1 MDEDTLNVLHSYFK
15 EFPKWLAKHQLDS
28 YNDFINNQIPLIL
41 KTKNKHSIY
50 LFDKEFNNNKITYQI
65 NIFFAGK
72 NGDKYTLSLPSI
84 YDHDKEKMKPLFPN
98 EARLKNLTYGIDFF
112 YDLEVEYIVKEGDKI
127 ILQEM
132 LSNTMDTSFLQNLYL
147 GKIPIMVHS
156 NMCYLNSIPMEA
168 LKQFGES
175 KYEPGG
181 YFIIDGREKV
191 ILGLE
196 RKAENIIFLNNITDA
211 TTSLKYTKTAE
222 IKCRSNDAFS
232 FARTNK
238 LQLETSGCITF
249 RIGQQRAF
257 IKERDLP
264 QQGFGFR
271 DVPVFI
277 LFRFLGVESDEE
289 IIKLIMG
296 DGNNELTQKLG
307 KLLKASIN
315 DPYIKYFN
323 VYSKQDA
330 ENYLEPLVTR
340 SNINISSDKLQEIQ
354 KGKEKRLAFLFQT
367 MDSDLFPHIGNNN
380 KHKAY
385 YLAYVV
391 RKLLLFELGIEHET
405 SRDTFA
411 NKRVDTSGF
420 LLSSLFH
427 YALERGILRNSGM
440 ILRRNYDTNYKEFS
454 GKDIMNIIN
463 ENNVRSIFNF
473 DLFNSKFMG
482 LLKKGSA
489 GENKVGSVQ
498 ALDRISTYATISHVR
513 RINDPVLGGRVQD
526 DQRRLNVSQ
535 YGYMCP
541 CETPEGQNV
550 GLRKALAILTNITVG
565 YPINQLKEFC
575 YQYGVKEL
583 DTLSIQDIHHYAKV
597 FINGSWIG
605 CCYHPSNLVKEFKL
619 RRRNG
624 LINATTSISWYPEKN
639 ELYIYCDNGR
649 ITRPMYIIENNELL
663 IRDKDIKEIDAGKK
677 KFTDLLFSRLSR
689 QDNKDNDITNTLIHK
704 VDVIGLSETDKE
716 GLHDKLKENQAVMEY
731 VDIHEM
737 DTAMVSQKLEIP
749 MNVKHQ
755 YTHADIHP
763 VTMLGSMVQ
772 MSPLINHGQGG
783 KYYGHSKHVKQAM
796 SMSADNYHSR
806 IDTTSYLLHNAERPI
821 IQTRMTEVMN
831 HHKIGSGQ
839 NIVVAVAY
847 YNGYNQ
853 EDSILV
859 NKTSL
864 DMGLFDSSKYK
875 MYEQFEKRDAKIGSE
890 ERFYN
895 PLYKDE
901 IEAYPD
907 EVKVGNEEA
916 YKKLDKFGFIKE
928 GSELYTDDV
937 IMGKY
942 MLLKDEKGQSVY
954 TDRSVKME
962 SGNIDI
968 GYHGYVDK
976 VFTCKTNRAGD
987 RLCKIRV
994 SKRKKP
1000 EHGDKFASRCGQ
1012 KGTIG
1017 LMIPREDMPYTQD
1030 GVVPDFV
1037 IHPSAFPKRMTLQ
1050 QLIEMLYGRMAV
1062 ENGFLG
1068 MGNNL
1073 EKFDVREIGDVLT
1086 DKMGL
1091 TYYGD
1096 EVLYN
1101 GVYGEQM
1108 DVKIFMGP
1116 IYYQRLKLMVSD
1128 KINARAS
1135 GQRTVDGV
1143 PIPGG
1148 AYTAKDR
1155 QVVSGRANGGGIKI
1169 GEMERDCLIAH
1180 GVSGFLN
1187 ERDMVRGDK
1196 FIIYVSRSN
1205 GEISIGNPDKG
1216 VYFDALQDGP
1226 INYHITDTIGG
1237 GKKEVIGVNTYGKH
1251 QSGFVKL
1258 TVPYSTVLLIRELN
1272 GLGMF
1277 MRLKPEIV
1285 KMIIDKTETKGQL
1298 DNLVS
1303 ELETSITEDE
1313 KEISMMMEKSL
1324 MEQIE
1329 SKVDRDDMLQQKL
1342 DMLNTPEE
1350 KEEAKQQH
1358 NQQVADELA
1367 GEDNETMVF
1376 GLKEKSEFSH
1386 PMETT
1391 SPGDMN
1397 LVNLDQ
1403 ARGQDD
1409 FIQQP
1414 PNPFLQGGGEVVNN
1428 SQEFGMV
1435 NNPSANSL
1443 SNMVGGSNN
1452 INHSITSKQENELL
1466 NMSLDINPKIPTID
1480 GLPIN
1485 INNKLGGGSVLDNVS
1500 ERNYPELQ
1508 EDIINL
1514 DQNGGSNLGNQLDNS
1529 LGLKVESLDSQLLGG
1544 GEEDGTDY
1552 EGMGGDADFS
1562 MMNMNGGGNN
1572 MVPQQGNN
1580 MVPQMAMSSTPDPNV
1595 KSVSIEGVKP
1605 QELELMG
1612 I

>member
-1 MDEDTLNVLHSYFK
+1 MDEDTLHILHSYFK

-41 KTKNKHSIY
+41 KTKNKHSVY

-65 NIFFAGK
+65 NIYFAGK

-84 YDHDKEKMKPLFPN
+84 YDHDKEKMRPLFPN

-112 YDLEVEYIVKEGDKI
+112 YDLEIEYIVKEDDNI

-132 LSNTMDTSFLQNLYL
+132 LSNRMDTSFLQNIYL
-147 GKIPIMVHS
+147 GKIPIMIQS
-156 NMCYLNSIPMEA
+156 DMCYLNSIPTEG

-175 KYEPGG
+175 RYEPGG

-196 RKAENIIFLNNITDA
+196 RKAENIIFLNNITDS
-211 TTSLKYTKTAE
+211 TNSLKYTKIAE
-222 IKCRSNDAFS
+222 IKCRSNDAFG

-238 LQLETSGCITF
+238 IQLETSGCITF
-249 RIGQQRAF
+249 RIGQQKSF
-257 IKERDLP
+257 IKERDLSP
-264 QQGFGFR
+264 EFGFR
-271 DVPVFI
+271 DVPIFI
-277 LFRFLGVESDEE
+277 IFRYLGVETDKE
-289 IIKLIMG
+289 IINLIV
-296 DGNNELTQKLG
+296 GNTVSELSVKLG
-307 KLLKASIN
+307 KLLQNSIN
-315 DPYIKYFN
+315 DPFVKHFN
-323 VYSKQDA
+323 VYSQQDA
-330 ENYLEPLVTR
+330 ENYLEPLVSR
-340 SNINISSDKLQEIQ
+340 SNINITGNKLKEIR
-354 KGKEKRLAFLFQT
+354 KGKTNRLSWLYQT
-367 MDSDLFPHIGNNN
+367 MDSDLFPHIGKNN

-391 RKLLLFELGIEHET
+391 RKLLLFELGIEKET

-420 LLSSLFH
+420 LLASLFH
-427 YALERGILRNSGM
+427 LALERGILYNSGM
-440 ILRRNYDTNYKEFS
+440 IIRRNYDTNYKEFS

-463 ENNVRSIFNF
+463 ENNVKSIFNF

-482 LLKKGSA
+482 QLKKGSA

-498 ALDRISTYATISHVR
+498 VLDRINTYSAISHIR

-535 YGYMCP
+535 FGYMCP
-541 CETPEGQNV
+541 CESPEGQNI

-583 DTLSIQDIHHYAKV
+583 DTLSISDIHHYAKV
-597 FINGSWIG
+597 FINGSWVG
-605 CCYHPSNLVKEFKL
+605 CSYHPDNLVKEFKL

-624 LINATTSISWYPEKN
+624 LINATTSISWYSEKN
-639 ELYIYCDNGR
+639 EVYIYCDNGR

-663 IRDKDIKEIDAGKK
+663 IRDKDINEVKEGKK
-677 KFTDLLFSRLSR
+677 CFTDLLFSRLKR
-689 QDNKDNDITNTLIHK
+689 QDKNDNDLTNSLVQN
-704 VDVIGLSETDKE
+704 VDVIGLSKMDKE
-716 GLHDKLKENQAVMEY
+716 GLHEKLKENQAVVEY
-731 VDIHEM
+731 IDIHEM
-737 DTAMVSQKLEIP
+737 DTIMVSQTLEIP
-749 MNVKHQ
+749 MNAKFQ
-755 YTHADIHP
+755 YSHADIHP
-763 VTMLGSMVQ
+763 VIMLGSMVQ

-783 KYYGHSKHVKQAM
+783 KYYGHSKHIKQ
-796 SMSADNYHSR
+796 SVSYPADNYHHR
-806 IDTTSYLLHNAERPI
+806 IDTTSYLLHNPERPL

-831 HHKIGSGQ
+831 HHKLGSGN
-839 NIVVAVAY
+839 NIIVAVAY

-875 MYEQFEKRDAKIGSE
+875 MFEQFEKRDQKIGSE

-895 PLYKDE
+895 PLYKE
-901 IEAYPD
+901 EVEAYPD
-907 EVKVGNEEA
+907 EVKIGNEDV
-916 YKKLDKFGFIKE
+916 YKKLDKFGFVKE

-954 TDRSVKME
+954 SDKSVKMD

-976 VFTCKTNRAGD
+976 VFTCKTNRSGD

-1000 EHGDKFASRCGQ
+1000 ENGDKFASRCGQ
-1012 KGTIG
+1012 KGTVG

-1030 GVVPDFV
+1030 GIVPDFV

-1050 QLIEMLYGRMAV
+1050 QLIEMIYGRMAV
-1062 ENGFLG
+1062 ESGFLG
-1068 MGNNL
+1068 MANNL
-1073 EKFDVREIGDVLT
+1073 EKFDVTEICQVLT
-1086 DKMGL
+1086 DKMDL

-1101 GVYGEQM
+1101 GIYGEQM

-1116 IYYQRLKLMVSD
+1116 IYYQRLKLMVAD

-1135 GQRTVDGV
+1135 GQRTTDGV

-1155 QVVSGRANGGGIKI
+1155 QVVSGRAQGGGIKI
-1169 GEMERDCLIAH
+1169 GEMERDSLIAH

-1196 FIIYVSRSN
+1196 FIIYVSKSN

-1216 VYFDALQDGP
+1216 IYFDSLQDGP
-1226 INYHITDTIGG
+1226 MSYHITDMVGS
-1237 GKKEVIGVNTYGKH
+1237 GKKDIIGVNTYGKL

-1277 MRLKPEIV
+1277 MRLKPEVI
-1285 KMIIDKTETKGQL
+1285 KMIVDKQETKGKL
-1298 DNLVS
+1298 DDMVD

-1313 KEISMMMEKSL
+1313 KEISQMLEKSL

-1329 SKVDRDDMLQQKL
+1329 AKVDKDDMLQQKL
-1342 DMLNTPEE
+1342 DTLNTPEE

-1358 NQQVADELA
+1358 DTQIATDLA
-1367 GEDNETMVF
+1367 SNNNTMVF

-1386 PMETT
+1386 PMEAT
-1391 SPGDMN
+1391 SPGDIN
-1397 LVNLDQ
+1397 VVNLEQ
-1403 ARGQDD
+1403 SRGLEDN
-1409 FIQQP
+1409 IQQL
-1414 PNPFLQGGGEVVNN
+1414 PNPYLEGGGSRMNNTEVMN
-1428 SQEFGMV
+1428 SSNEFGLVSNPNTKSV
-1435 NNPSANSL
+1435 NIIE
-1443 SNMVGGSNN
+1443 GGNN
-1452 INHSITSKQENELL
+1452 INETMNTEEFQNQLL
-1466 NMSLDINPKIPTID
+1466 NQPLDINPKIPTID

-1485 INNKLGGGSVLDNVS
+1485 IKSGGGIN
-1500 ERNYPELQ
+1500 NIPMTTYPELK
-1508 EDIINL
+1508 EEAINFN
-1514 DQNGGSNLGNQLDNS
+1514 QNGSGIDNIS
-1529 LGLKVESLDSQLLGG
+1529 EIGGLKVDTLDSQLVG
-1544 GEEDGTDY
+1544 GEYSTEYD
-1552 EGMGGDADFS
+1552 GMGGDADFS
-1562 MMNMNGGGNN
+1562 MMNMQGGGT
-1572 MVPQQGNN
+1572 
-1580 MVPQMAMSSTPDPNV
+1580 SSTMLMQMPIAPKVDPDV
-1595 KSVSIEGVKP
+1595 KSVSIDGVRP
-1605 QELELMG
+1605 QDLEIMG
-1612 I
+1612 MNK